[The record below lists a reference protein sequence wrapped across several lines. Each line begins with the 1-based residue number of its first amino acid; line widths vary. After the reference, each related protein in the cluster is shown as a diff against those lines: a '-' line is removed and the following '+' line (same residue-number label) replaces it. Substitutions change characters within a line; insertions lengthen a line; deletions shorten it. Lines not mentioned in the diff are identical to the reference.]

1 MKKNYFAMAALAFGL
16 LSFSA
21 CSNDDAFTDESTNT
35 AKGEQCEVELTFN
48 IGINS
53 GAESRAGRPLYSAE
67 TKQRVNDMRVY
78 AFKQS
83 GSDYIYVK
91 EVMADNG
98 FGFNNSADNDTQTTQ
113 TTYKETMEA
122 GTYKF
127 LAVGLELGDE
137 DATNYKPLALTAST
151 TKLADVVLELNGEV
165 DADEAFAGTSKDI
178 TISENKPTENIEIQ
192 LNRVVA
198 GVLAYVKNVPYEV
211 EYNHGMVQVTK
222 VVVKAIKK
230 ASTVKWADN
239 ATTVDDVW
247 VAGTEGSTAY
257 DLVTISMA
265 GMNKAD
271 DGNFY
276 SNEGYTYNNA
286 TVVVEENSFVGGKF
300 VLPIT
305 APASDKYTLV
315 VELRGNVGE
324 QNTETA
330 LKTYPVL
337 NGSDQDYSLDANS
350 LYSLG
355 TKGVNDDTEGGDG
368 PDGDKEDDDP
378 IDLSKE
384 QIIKLTVNAEWKAI
398 YDLGLGDDITGQ
410 TND

>member
-67 TKQRVNDMRVY
+67 AKQRVNDMRVY
-78 AFKQS
+78 AFKQN

-113 TTYKETMEA
+113 TTYKETLEA

-151 TKLADVVLELNGEV
+151 TKLADVVLELNDEV

-178 TISENKPTENIEIQ
+178 TINENKPT
-192 LNRVVA
+192 
-198 GVLAYVKNVPYEV
+198 
-211 EYNHGMVQVTK
+211 
-222 VVVKAIKK
+222 
-230 ASTVKWADN
+230 
-239 ATTVDDVW
+239 
-247 VAGTEGSTAY
+247 
-257 DLVTISMA
+257 
-265 GMNKAD
+265 
-271 DGNFY
+271 
-276 SNEGYTYNNA
+276 
-286 TVVVEENSFVGGKF
+286 
-300 VLPIT
+300 
-305 APASDKYTLV
+305 
-315 VELRGNVGE
+315 
-324 QNTETA
+324 
-330 LKTYPVL
+330 
-337 NGSDQDYSLDANS
+337 
-350 LYSLG
+350 
-355 TKGVNDDTEGGDG
+355 
-368 PDGDKEDDDP
+368 
-378 IDLSKE
+378 
-384 QIIKLTVNAEWKAI
+384 
-398 YDLGLGDDITGQ
+398 
-410 TND
+410 